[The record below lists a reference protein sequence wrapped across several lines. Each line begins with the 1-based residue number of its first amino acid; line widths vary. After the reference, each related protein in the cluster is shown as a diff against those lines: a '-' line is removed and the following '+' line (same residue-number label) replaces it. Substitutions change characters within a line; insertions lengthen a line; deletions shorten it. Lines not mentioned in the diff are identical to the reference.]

1 MKMIQ
6 VWKILPD
13 FAQFG
18 IAQWS
23 SMKNKN
29 RFLESTAITKASGE
43 GGVVQVYTYAS
54 RVFHLTI
61 NQLCNLREFLRSGK
75 NSSDLIGLTTLSRI
89 LLPVSG
95 RREARI

>member
-1 MKMIQ
+1 MKTIQ

-29 RFLESTAITKASGE
+29 RFLEFTAITKASGE
-43 GGVVQVYTYAS
+43 GGVVQLCTYAF
-54 RVFHLTI
+54 RVFHPTI

-75 NSSDLIGLTTLSRI
+75 NSPNLIGSTTLSRI
-89 LLPVSG
+89 LLPASG
-95 RREARI
+95 